1 MSNVSQNVA
10 TVNFKGDTLITLEKD
25 GEHYAAIRPIVENMG
40 LDWGNQSVKLKNP
53 KFGCCDIATPT
64 KGGKNPLDKVG
75 FLFYSIWQGVS
86 KPPILHSV
94 IATPSDFLLPI
105 TFCYGQDGAYR
116 ENAQPTVYGVLN
128 ILSTLFQ
135 TRVKSQYTG
144 VLANV

>member
-1 MSNVSQNVA
+1 MSNVSQKVA
-10 TVNFKGDTLITLEKD
+10 TVNFKGDTLITLD
-25 GEHYAAIRPIVENMG
+25 
-40 LDWGNQSVKLKNP
+40 NP
-53 KFGCCDIATPT
+53 AQKAYCMT
-64 KGGKNPLDKVG
+64 
-75 FLFYSIWQGVS
+75 QGVS

-105 TFCYGQDGAYR
+105 TFCYGQDGATR
-116 ENAQPTVYGVLN
+116 ETAQPTVYGVLN

>member
-1 MSNVSQNVA
+1 MSNQVQ
-10 TVNFKGDTLITLEKD
+10 TVKFYDDVLITIEQD
-25 GEHYAAIRPIVENMG
+25 NIQYVAVRPIVENMG
-40 LDWGNQSVKLKNP
+40 
-53 KFGCCDIATPT
+53 
-64 KGGKNPLDKVG
+64 LDKVG

-86 KPPILHSV
+86 KPSILHSV

>member
-25 GEHYAAIRPIVENMG
+25 GEHYVAVRPIVENMG
-40 LDWGNQSVKLKNP
+40 LD
-53 KFGCCDIATPT
+53 
-64 KGGKNPLDKVG
+64 KVS

-105 TFCYGQDGAYR
+105 TFCYGQDGATR
-116 ENAQPTVYGVLN
+116 ETAQPTVYGVLN

-144 VLANV
+144 VLAYV

>member
-1 MSNVSQNVA
+1 MFNIALDNRVKEINIISLLIADMMPKKIDKA
-10 TVNFKGDTLITLEKD
+10 TQQAYDMT
-25 GEHYAAIRPIVENMG
+25 
-40 LDWGNQSVKLKNP
+40 
-53 KFGCCDIATPT
+53 
-64 KGGKNPLDKVG
+64 
-75 FLFYSIWQGVS
+75 QGVS